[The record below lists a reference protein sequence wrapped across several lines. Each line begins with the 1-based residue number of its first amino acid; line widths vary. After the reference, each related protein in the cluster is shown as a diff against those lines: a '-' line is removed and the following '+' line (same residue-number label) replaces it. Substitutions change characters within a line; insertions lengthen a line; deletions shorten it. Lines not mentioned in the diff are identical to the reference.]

1 MKNARIIILILF
13 VISNLRLLSNVL
25 ITSDTIKVDST
36 HVKYFY
42 NNFNNYTLG
51 NIEEIDTTTLL
62 TSYYSP
68 LDKKFSLYQT
78 LSNSGLANKK
88 LTLSYPFTT
97 GLNPMIKAF
106 SSNIRTKDNILFPI
120 IHQPFSD
127 IKYMMGGN
135 KEQHL
140 EILFSREFIP
150 NLFVTLNY
158 DIDFSPGIYKRT
170 KTHNSFFDG
179 NIRYNTKNNR
189 YGITGYYF
197 LNKLDLQENGGIVND
212 SIFNNNIETD
222 RSIIDVNL
230 NNATN
235 LIKVSGFGINQYFNI
250 LSPNKKT
257 KEDTTTI
264 YKNRKIDIG
273 RINYA
278 FNYQSN
284 HAVYQDEDPISIFYH
299 NYDKVLDS
307 TLTFD
312 SVYFHTIENEL
323 YWNTLGYKKY
333 NNDIPFY
340 LSFGIK
346 HSFTYHAGFR
356 DYNTNE
362 WFNKQR
368 LSNLSANADI
378 IVNLFKSTRISG
390 NSEII
395 TNGYHAGDF
404 VINGQWKQFLGTYK
418 KNIGALTFNVNLNR
432 QSADWFEE
440 YYYSNNFRWD
450 NNFDPTTTLI
460 LQGSYE
466 LPFLTIG
473 IKNTTI
479 NNYIYFGTNVKPEQ
493 HSGALNISSLYSTF
507 DVKINKFE
515 FVGFASLQATDNN
528 DIIHIPNFQAK
539 AKFAYNITLVKNI
552 SMMQPSIIINYFTEY
567 YADAY
572 MPALRTFYL
581 QNDTKVGNFPYID
594 LCVTFKIKRANIFVQ
609 YTNMYSLTKDYR
621 YYTTPHYPMR
631 DSRFCLGVNW
641 RLYK

>member
-51 NIEEIDTTTLL
+51 DIEEIDTTTLL

-88 LTLSYPFTT
+88 LTLSYPLTT

-120 IHQPFSD
+120 IHQPFSE

-333 NNDIPFY
+333 SNDIPFY
-340 LSFGIK
+340 L
-346 HSFTYHAGFR
+346 
-356 DYNTNE
+356 
-362 WFNKQR
+362 
-368 LSNLSANADI
+368 
-378 IVNLFKSTRISG
+378 
-390 NSEII
+390 
-395 TNGYHAGDF
+395 
-404 VINGQWKQFLGTYK
+404 
-418 KNIGALTFNVNLNR
+418 
-432 QSADWFEE
+432 
-440 YYYSNNFRWD
+440 
-450 NNFDPTTTLI
+450 
-460 LQGSYE
+460 
-466 LPFLTIG
+466 
-473 IKNTTI
+473 
-479 NNYIYFGTNVKPEQ
+479 
-493 HSGALNISSLYSTF
+493 
-507 DVKINKFE
+507 
-515 FVGFASLQATDNN
+515 
-528 DIIHIPNFQAK
+528 
-539 AKFAYNITLVKNI
+539 
-552 SMMQPSIIINYFTEY
+552 
-567 YADAY
+567 
-572 MPALRTFYL
+572 
-581 QNDTKVGNFPYID
+581 
-594 LCVTFKIKRANIFVQ
+594 
-609 YTNMYSLTKDYR
+609 
-621 YYTTPHYPMR
+621 
-631 DSRFCLGVNW
+631 
-641 RLYK
+641 